1 MEPTTDTDR
10 EARRRT
16 RASWPIRRYRM
27 GEEPREDAS
36 NLSPDERVRLVTE
49 LTLAAWRLAGNE
61 MPSLPRSQ
69 WPGTITRG
77 A

>member
-1 MEPTTDTDR
+1 
-10 EARRRT
+10 
-16 RASWPIRRYRM
+16 M